1 MLGRYGNTSL
11 LYLRL
16 KGKRYGKKFHHLTY
30 SDRLKIEAL
39 HMAKHTS
46 QEIADQLGVHVS
58 TINRELKRGV
68 YIHLNTDW
76 TEEERY
82 SPEQAEGKVSELLE
96 KERAGE
102 KKSGEMKSYYIPL
115 KTRIIYERCSPYAA
129 LEKIKREDYQGKVQI
144 CLTTCYNY
152 IRAGEFPNL
161 ELAYLL

>member
-1 MLGRYGNTSL
+1 MGR
-11 LYLRL
+11 
-16 KGKRYGKKFHHLTY
+16 KFHHLTY

-82 SPEQAEGKVSELLE
+82 SPEQAEE
-96 KERAGE
+96 KYRNYLKKKGQE

-115 KTRIIYERCSPYAA
+115 KTR
-129 LEKIKREDYQGKVQI
+129 LFMKDVLLMQLWKR
-144 CLTTCYNY
+144 
-152 IRAGEFPNL
+152 
-161 ELAYLL
+161 